1 MSTLRWAPGL
11 QQGTRWTRF
20 LPSCHSYSDRG
31 STAEEIRAVFL
42 GWHKELLGAGDPK
55 EVRESFLEEAQP
67 KHMLRMR
74 RVSQGED
81 TESAVWSERMW
92 RNKGVA
98 GAGGWQSV
106 GTTAWNAK
114 VKELR
119 LSKKPVGAARRLR
132 KSTLGAV

>member
-1 MSTLRWAPGL
+1 M
-11 QQGTRWTRF
+11 
-20 LPSCHSYSDRG
+20 
-31 STAEEIRAVFL
+31 
-42 GWHKELLGAGDPK
+42 LGAGDPE

-98 GAGGWQSV
+98 VCRHHCLECQG
-106 GTTAWNAK
+106 
-114 VKELR
+114 KELR
-119 LSKKPVGAARRLR
+119 LPKKPVGAARRLR